1 MTLLIKSLKQNEKWN
16 FLRIYTSWHHNE
28 LTILILTRWC
38 FCDCLSR
45 SIRHLRD
52 RFLITMILHVYV
64 GSSIKVN
71 FISENFLN
79 TRKLDNSQKN
89 FHNRLSCGLSGVPF
103 IKAKKFNLRVRV
115 ALFDW
120 WRVSFLFP
128 LLIPFSLLALFP
140 FALSRSLNMTRQKLI

>member
-1 MTLLIKSLKQNEKWN
+1 
-16 FLRIYTSWHHNE
+16 
-28 LTILILTRWC
+28 
-38 FCDCLSR
+38 
-45 SIRHLRD
+45 
-52 RFLITMILHVYV
+52 MILHVYV

-115 ALFDW
+115 ALFD
-120 WRVSFLFP
+120 
-128 LLIPFSLLALFP
+128 
-140 FALSRSLNMTRQKLI
+140 